1 MSKKKPEKPEA
12 VEGEAPPAKS
22 KKKLIVII
30 AAVLVLTLGVV
41 GAKGMLGGK
50 KAKPGVKQVLKE
62 GSQLPLDEF
71 MVNLSGSGDHY
82 LRTTIT
88 LGIAKGVEASTTT
101 TQTAQIRDAILNVLT
116 NETVQDI
123 STDKGREALK
133 KLLVAGCNAEIH
145 KDEVVNVYFTEFAYQ

>member
-1 MSKKKPEKPEA
+1 MSKKKQEKPEA
-12 VEGEAPPAKS
+12 VEGEAPPSKS
-22 KKKLIVII
+22 KKKII
-30 AAVLVLTLGVV
+30 AIIATVLILTLGVV

-50 KAKPGVKQVLKE
+50 KEKPGVKKVLKE

-71 MVNLSGSGDHY
+71 MVNLSGPGDHY

-88 LGIAKGVEASTTT
+88 LGIAKGVESSTTS
-101 TQTAQIRDAILNVLT
+101 TQIAQIRDAVLNVLT

-123 STDKGREALK
+123 STDKGREELK
-133 KLLVAGCNAEIH
+133 KMLEAGCNAEIH